1 MALLT
6 TAGPVA
12 ALERDAG
19 IIRVLICDGL
29 PIVRDGLRTVLTAEP
44 DIEVVATT
52 ESGEHALGLV
62 RRLRPQVVLTDTGLP
77 GMPGSEVVRR
87 LRSEPGDPPPRVLVF
102 TSQDDDEAI
111 LGVLEAGADGFL
123 VKGASTQEVAAAIRT
138 VARGDVILPPPVTRK
153 LLDWFFQRESRPD
166 RPVPSALTSLT
177 PRERQV
183 LGLIA
188 EGLSSAEIARE
199 LSVGVATVRTH
210 TYRLRQKLA
219 ARDRVQ
225 LVSMAYRSGFTSD

>member
-1 MALLT
+1 M
-6 TAGPVA
+6 
-12 ALERDAG
+12 

-29 PIVRDGLRTVLTAEP
+29 PIVRDGLHTVLTAEP
-44 DIEVVATT
+44 DIEVAAST
-52 ESGEHALGLV
+52 ESGDHALGLS
-62 RRLRPQVVLTDTGLP
+62 RRLRPDVVLTDIGLP
-77 GMPGSEVVRR
+77 GMLGSEFIRR
-87 LRSEPGDPPPRVLVF
+87 LRDEPVDRPPRVIVF

-123 VKGASTQEVAAAIRT
+123 VKGASTQEVAAAVRT
-138 VARGDVILPPPVTRK
+138 VARGDAILPPPVTRK

-166 RPVPSALTSLT
+166 RAMPSALASLT

-188 EGLSSAEIARE
+188 EGLSSSEIAKE
-199 LSVGVATVRTH
+199 LSLGVATVRTH

-225 LVSMAYRSGFTSD
+225 LVSMAYRSGFASDR